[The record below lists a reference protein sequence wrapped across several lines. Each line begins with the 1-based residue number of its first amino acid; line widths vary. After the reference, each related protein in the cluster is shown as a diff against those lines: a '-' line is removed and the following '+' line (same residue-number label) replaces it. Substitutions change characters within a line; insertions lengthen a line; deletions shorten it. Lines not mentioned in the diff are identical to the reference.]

1 MFLFSNLA
9 RNLEHFEGCY
19 MSVGWKIILAY
30 CLIISVFT
38 LKMHKNDLEKNCSH
52 SQLMSLSSRGTLT
65 QAETWAKVPTGVLW
79 GLFFYRVRQ
88 LGSFKVLLVFFSTFP
103 FQILKYPTLVHWLAS
118 WVSSLSKTHFH
129 GLPTTYQVP
138 PGQFSLDSM
147 ALNFWL
153 DMRAVGC
160 LIP

>member
-1 MFLFSNLA
+1 MLHVSRMKHFLA
-9 RNLEHFEGCY
+9 D
-19 MSVGWKIILAY
+19 
-30 CLIISVFT
+30 CLIVSVFT

-118 WVSSLSKTHFH
+118 WVNSTSKTIFH
-129 GLPTTYQVP
+129 SSSTTSQVP
-138 PGQFSLDSM
+138 PVQFSLDSV
-147 ALNFWL
+147 ALNF
-153 DMRAVGC
+153 GP
-160 LIP
+160 I

>member
-1 MFLFSNLA
+1 M
-9 RNLEHFEGCY
+9 
-19 MSVGWKIILAY
+19 
-30 CLIISVFT
+30 
-38 LKMHKNDLEKNCSH
+38 
-52 SQLMSLSSRGTLT
+52 
-65 QAETWAKVPTGVLW
+65 
-79 GLFFYRVRQ
+79 
-88 LGSFKVLLVFFSTFP
+88 
-103 FQILKYPTLVHWLAS
+103 HWLAS

-160 LIP
+160 LIPQWARARPCPCRQRVGSTYIQREGRPNREKSSKVTDVWQPAAAPGEKARARFEEGWAAVGSQPADSRLAVCVQLVGRLLVVGSPPAGSGLAVGW

>member
-1 MFLFSNLA
+1 MLHVCRMKFFLA
-9 RNLEHFEGCY
+9 
-19 MSVGWKIILAY
+19 V
-30 CLIISVFT
+30 CLIIGVFT
-38 LKMHKNDLEKNCSH
+38 LKMHKNDKEKNRSH

-118 WVSSLSKTHFH
+118 WVNCTSKTHFH
-129 GLPTTYQVP
+129 SLPTTYQVP
-138 PGQFSLDSM
+138 PVQFSLDSE
-147 ALNFWL
+147 ALIF
-153 DMRAVGC
+153 G
-160 LIP
+160 LI